1 MSATPR
7 LLLLSA
13 CGALLG
19 SCSEYSYTQKTT
31 VDVFRQR
38 RRNTVDVL
46 MVVDDSCSMIEEQE
60 NLAANF
66 SGFISAFEGVD
77 VDWRLGVVTTDMQ
90 SDTAKGR
97 LRGGDDEVILV
108 DGEGRTLE
116 RVGWD
121 RSWGAV
127 EGVALQLDPT
137 RMRPTENDSKDAWC
151 AATEAWD
158 GGDLGSP
165 GAANPG
171 CGLSG
176 EPVVLPVTEPEAE
189 PRAPGSGDLVITELL
204 ADPAAVGDTAGE
216 WVEIANLSGVPL
228 DLSGLSVA
236 DTGRNS
242 ARIPDSTVLAAGAY
256 LVIGRSADAAANG
269 GLPAVIVPDGLFT
282 LTNNVL
288 VLTSDTPDAEEIFSE
303 MVAVGTGGAGIETG
317 LAAAK
322 AALEEPLL
330 STENAGFLRE
340 DANLSLIFVSDE
352 NDYSGEAVNDYYRF
366 FAELKGPEA
375 YRDPGIVNFSAVV
388 GRDVPSYDGQPSC
401 ESPRGSAAYGARYVD
416 LAAVTEGAVESIC
429 DEDWAPIAVELGL
442 TVSGLDLEFALS
454 EPCDE
459 GSLVVSLYQSEDRSS
474 KLAELTL
481 GVDYTFIPSR
491 NAIRFELGHIPPSE
505 VYIVAEYKVLA
516 ASSTREDTGAR

>member
-1 MSATPR
+1 MSALPR
-7 LLLLSA
+7 LLLLGGA
-13 CGALLG
+13 GALLG

-46 MVVDDSCSMIEEQE
+46 LVVDDSCSMIEEQE

-66 SGFISAFEGVD
+66 SGFISAFEDVD
-77 VDWRLGVVTTDMQ
+77 VDWQLGVVTTDMQ
-90 SDTAKGR
+90 ADNAKGR
-97 LRGGDDEVILV
+97 LRGGDDEVIIL
-108 DGEGRTLE
+108 DAEGRTLE

-137 RMRPTENDSKDAWC
+137 RMGATLNDSKDAWC
-151 AATEAWD
+151 AATAAWA

-176 EPVVLPVTEPEAE
+176 EPVTLPVGGLDL
-189 PRAPGSGDLVITELL
+189 RAPSTGDIVITELMP
-204 ADPAAVGDTAGE
+204 DPGGVADTAGE
-216 WVEIANLSGVPL
+216 WVELANLSGSPL
-228 DLSGLSVA
+228 DLGGIVVA
-236 DTGRNS
+236 DTGRNR
-242 ARIPDSTVLAAGAY
+242 ATIPSGTVLPAGGY
-256 LVIGRSADAAANG
+256 LVIGRSADTATNG
-269 GLPAVIVPDGLFT
+269 DVPMVVVPDGLFT

-288 VLTSDTPDAEEIFSE
+288 VLRSDTPDAGELFSE

-322 AALEEPLL
+322 AALQEPML

-375 YRDPGIVNFSAVV
+375 YRDPGILNFSAVV
-388 GRDVPSYDGQPSC
+388 GRDVPAYDGQPSC

-416 LAAVTEGAVESIC
+416 LADATEGAVESIC

-459 GSLVVSLYQSEDRSS
+459 SSLVVSLYQGEDRSS
-474 KLAELTL
+474 LIAELAL
-481 GVDYTFIPSR
+481 GEDYTFIPSR

-505 VYIVAEYKVLA
+505 TYIVAEYKVLA